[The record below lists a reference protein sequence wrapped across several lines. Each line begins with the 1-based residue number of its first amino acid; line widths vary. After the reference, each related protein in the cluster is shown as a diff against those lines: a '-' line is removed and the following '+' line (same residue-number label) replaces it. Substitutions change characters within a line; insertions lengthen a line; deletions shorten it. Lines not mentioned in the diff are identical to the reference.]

1 MSQIY
6 RVGPTSPHSDHK
18 PRLCPFRVSS
28 FETTSC
34 FSGNKQLGNGLD
46 EKYRQ
51 SEEPFLTSYCPCCLN
66 FLYFWICARGQLFQ
80 LVRKFPFT
88 KSAIFSV
95 SSTGK
100 NVRILLEPL
109 TYIIMCQSSIC
120 LCLWPVTHLPLVE
133 RLKCGPPVVVT
144 ESQLMSLSWCS
155 ILYPRSEIASPL
167 FLSYQW
173 APWSLFTTF
182 WVMWVPEHFLL
193 FFNHTLWAKANAAG
207 FAIDTVV
214 QKRWQCC
221 AATQVTNKAPC

>member
-1 MSQIY
+1 M
-6 RVGPTSPHSDHK
+6 VTSPSFLSVTSPLSQLLVCPLYSEQTHPYSHVTRLLLSHSQQSVYSGAEDDLIEKGHHLASQFTQTLIPK
-18 PRLCPFRVSS
+18 CVG
-28 FETTSC
+28 
-34 FSGNKQLGNGLD
+34 FS
-46 EKYRQ
+46 E
-51 SEEPFLTSYCPCCLN
+51 
-66 FLYFWICARGQLFQ
+66 
-80 LVRKFPFT
+80 
-88 KSAIFSV
+88 
-95 SSTGK
+95 
-100 NVRILLEPL
+100 NVP
-109 TYIIMCQSSIC
+109 YIILCQSSIC

-207 FAIDTVV
+207 FVIDTVV

-221 AATQVTNKAPC
+221 GATQVTNKAPC

>member
-1 MSQIY
+1 MMLEHSNGYFSQ
-6 RVGPTSPHSDHK
+6 
-18 PRLCPFRVSS
+18 LPFSHFTVV
-28 FETTSC
+28 TTSC
-34 FSGNKQLGNGLD
+34 VSIVLRANTSLQSCYQTAVKSFTTVGLQWCRGWSNR
-46 EKYRQ
+46 ER
-51 SEEPFLTSYCPCCLN
+51 TSFGFAIHPD
-66 FLYFWICARGQLFQ
+66 FDTK
-80 LVRKFPFT
+80 VRRFFRK
-88 KSAIFSV
+88 
-95 SSTGK
+95 
-100 NVRILLEPL
+100 
-109 TYIIMCQSSIC
+109 IMCQSSIC

-155 ILYPRSEIASPL
+155 ILYPRLEIASPL

-193 FFNHTLWAKANAAG
+193 LFNHTLWAKANAAG

-221 AATQVTNKAPC
+221 AATQATNKAPC